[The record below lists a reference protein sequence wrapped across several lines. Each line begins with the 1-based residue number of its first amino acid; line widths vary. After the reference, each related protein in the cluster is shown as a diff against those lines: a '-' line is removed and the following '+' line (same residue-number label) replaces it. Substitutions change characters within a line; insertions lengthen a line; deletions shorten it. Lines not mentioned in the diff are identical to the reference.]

1 MNLFYG
7 SGSYGSLYLRK
18 GYVSPNMSRRSMHRD
33 STHSEVHSNS
43 SVIVHQDTATGS
55 RLNYSS
61 DDASGKQLPVVYR
74 LISLLETVCD
84 AQA

>member
-1 MNLFYG
+1 MLGGWYAFNWKAFLYLFHG

-33 STHSEVHSNS
+33 LTHSEANSNS
-43 SVIVHQDTATGS
+43 SVIVHQDTTITD

-61 DDASGKQLPVVYR
+61 DDASGEQLPV
-74 LISLLETVCD
+74 I
-84 AQA
+84 